1 MNILKILGCILILA
15 APTIGGYIYSE
26 GFKKRVVQLNELERC
41 LTQLENEIL
50 FTHTPLTEV
59 FFNISRKSK
68 YPINEIFEMASDLLM
83 SNKVEDVF
91 EAVNKALASK
101 KEVLNLKKE
110 DLDIILDLSK
120 TLGESDV
127 DGQKSVFRL
136 TRENLKKQ
144 IQLAENVMKKNVKLY
159 RYLGF
164 SVGAAL
170 VIMVI

>member
-26 GFKKRVVQLNELERC
+26 GFKKRVVQLNEFQRC

-83 SNKVEDVF
+83 TNKVEDVY
-91 EAVNKALASK
+91 EAINKALESK
-101 KEVLNLKKE
+101 KDALNLKKE

-127 DGQKSVFRL
+127 EGQKSVFRL

-144 IQLAENVMKKNVKLY
+144 IQLAENIMKKNVKLY

-170 VIMVI
+170 VIMVV